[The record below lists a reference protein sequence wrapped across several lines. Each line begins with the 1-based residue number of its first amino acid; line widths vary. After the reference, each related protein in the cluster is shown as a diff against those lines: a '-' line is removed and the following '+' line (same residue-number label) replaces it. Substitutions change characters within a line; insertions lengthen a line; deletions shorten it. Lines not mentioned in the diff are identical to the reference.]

1 VPNVDPIANPKLA
14 TKRKCPKNKS
24 LMPPMYLNL
33 VAIAA
38 LLAIASVM
46 HKMTQIVVSDPTKI
60 VISANLEHINKG
72 TIKKKPYNPFF
83 LSIQKKIE
91 LLSCETRNHLFT
103 DTIKVIH

>member
-1 VPNVDPIANPKLA
+1 
-14 TKRKCPKNKS
+14 
-24 LMPPMYLNL
+24 MPPMYLNL

-38 LLAIASVM
+38 LLAIASVI

-83 LSIQKKIE
+83 LSIRKID
-91 LLSCETRNHLFT
+91 LLLVGETRNHLIT
-103 DTIKVIH
+103 DTIKMIH